1 MGNGKPRNSISTPAN
16 VNDLAMILEL
26 QDINFAY
33 PGSAFSLR
41 FDRFEA
47 AAGEAVAIVGPSGC
61 GKTTL
66 LQLAAGILTPQ
77 IGKVTIG
84 GQILTEKSASARADF
99 RLHHV
104 GLVFQEFEL
113 VEHLTVRD
121 NILLPLH
128 LGLRDQEIRS
138 RCEEMSTLTGIA
150 RHLPRGARK
159 LSQGERQRVA
169 ICRALAIAPQLILA
183 DEPTGNLDPP
193 NKRAALDL
201 LIAQSRQNQSALVV
215 ATHDH
220 DLLPAFD
227 RVIDFA
233 DLLQS

>member
-1 MGNGKPRNSISTPAN
+1 M
-16 VNDLAMILEL
+16 LEL
-26 QDINFAY
+26 EDITFSY
-33 PGSAFSLR
+33 PQTSFTLR
-41 FDRFEA
+41 LERFQA

-66 LQLAAGILTPQ
+66 LQIAAGILSPKT
-77 IGKVTIG
+77 GKVTVN
-84 GQILTEKSASARADF
+84 GQILGEKSAAERIGF
-99 RLHHV
+99 RLSHI

-121 NILLPLH
+121 NILLPMH
-128 LGLRDQEIRS
+128 LGLEDAEIRN
-138 RCEEMSTLTGIA
+138 RCEEMAGLTGIA
-150 RHLPRGARK
+150 RHLPRSARK

-169 ICRALAIAPQLILA
+169 ICRALAIAPKLILA
-183 DEPTGNLDPP
+183 DEPTGNLDPA

-201 LIAQSRQNQSALVV
+201 LIDRSRGNSSALVV

-227 RVIDFA
+227 RVINFQ
-233 DLLQS
+233 DLLVP

>member
-1 MGNGKPRNSISTPAN
+1 MISP
-16 VNDLAMILEL
+16 MILEL
-26 QDINFAY
+26 QDITFAY
-33 PGSAFSLR
+33 PQSAFTLR
-41 FDRFEA
+41 FERFEA

-66 LQLAAGILTPQ
+66 LQIAAGILTPQ
-77 IGKVTIG
+77 SGMVTIG
-84 GQILTEKSASARADF
+84 GQSLTEKSAHARADF
-99 RLHHV
+99 RLHHI

-128 LGLRDQEIRS
+128 LGLRDQEIRT
-138 RCEEMSTLTGIA
+138 RCEEMATLTGIA

-183 DEPTGNLDPP
+183 DEPTGNLDPA

-201 LIAQSRQNQSALVV
+201 LIDRSRQNQSALVV

-227 RVIDFA
+227 RVIDFS
-233 DLLQS
+233 DLLHS

>member
-1 MGNGKPRNSISTPAN
+1 
-16 VNDLAMILEL
+16 MILEL
-26 QDINFAY
+26 RDITFSY
-33 PGSAFSLR
+33 PQAAFSLR
-41 FDRFEA
+41 LKRFEVA
-47 AAGEAVAIVGPSGC
+47 EGESVAIVGPSGC

-66 LQLAAGILTPQ
+66 LQLAAGILSPQ
-77 IGKVTIG
+77 SGNVMVG
-84 GQILTEKSASARADF
+84 GHSLTEKSTQARVSF
-99 RLHHV
+99 RLHHI

-128 LGLRDQEIRS
+128 LGLRDQEIRT
-138 RCEEMSTLTGIA
+138 RCEEMATLTGIA
-150 RHLPRGARK
+150 KHLPRSARK

-183 DEPTGNLDPP
+183 DEPTGNLDPV

-201 LIAQSRQNQSALVV
+201 LIDQSHQNRSALVV

-220 DLLPAFD
+220 ALLPAFD
-227 RVIDFA
+227 RVIDFS
-233 DLLQS
+233 DLITP

>member
-1 MGNGKPRNSISTPAN
+1 
-16 VNDLAMILEL
+16 MILEL
-26 QDINFAY
+26 RDITFSY
-33 PGSAFSLR
+33 PQAAFTLCLE
-41 FDRFEA
+41 RFEA
-47 AAGEAVAIVGPSGC
+47 AVGESVAIVGPSGC

-66 LQLAAGILTPQ
+66 LQLAAGILSPQ
-77 IGKVTIG
+77 SGNVTVG
-84 GQILTEKSASARADF
+84 GQSLTAKSAPERVRF
-99 RLHHV
+99 RLHHI

-128 LGLRDQEIRS
+128 LGLRDPEIRT
-138 RCEEMSTLTGIA
+138 RCEEMATLTGITH
-150 RHLPRGARK
+150 HLPRGARK

-169 ICRALAIAPQLILA
+169 ICRALVIAPQLILA
-183 DEPTGNLDPP
+183 DEPTGNLDPA

-201 LIAQSRQNQSALVV
+201 LIDRSRQNRSALVV

-227 RVIDFA
+227 RVVDFSK
-233 DLLQS
+233 LPTS

>member
-1 MGNGKPRNSISTPAN
+1 M
-16 VNDLAMILEL
+16 LEL
-26 QDINFAY
+26 HDIIFSY
-33 PGSAFSLR
+33 PQADFVLR
-41 FDRFEA
+41 LECFEA

-66 LQLAAGILTPQ
+66 LQLAAGILCPQ
-77 IGKVTIG
+77 SGKVTIG
-84 GQILTEKSASARADF
+84 GKTLTGKSSGERADF
-99 RLHHV
+99 RLRNI

-121 NILLPLH
+121 NILLPFH
-128 LGLRDQEIRS
+128 LGLPEGETRG
-138 RCEEMSTLTGIA
+138 RCEKMAELTGIA
-150 RHLPRGARK
+150 RHLPRSARK

-183 DEPTGNLDPP
+183 DEPTGNLDPA

-201 LIAQSRQNQSALVV
+201 LIEQSRQNQSALVV

-227 RVIDFA
+227 RVVEFS
-233 DLLQS
+233 DLLVS

>member
-1 MGNGKPRNSISTPAN
+1 MGNGKLRNSISTLVNAN
-16 VNDLAMILEL
+16 DFHMILEL
-26 QDINFAY
+26 RDITFSY
-33 PGSAFSLR
+33 PQSTFTLR
-41 FDRFEA
+41 LERFEA
-47 AAGEAVAIVGPSGC
+47 AEGEAVAIVGPSGC

-77 IGKVTIG
+77 SGNVTVG
-84 GQILTEKSASARADF
+84 AQSLTKKSAPERVSF
-99 RLHHV
+99 RLRHI

-128 LGLRDQEIRS
+128 LGLRDQEIHT
-138 RCEEMSTLTGIA
+138 RCEEMATLTGIA
-150 RHLPRGARK
+150 RHLPRSARK

-169 ICRALAIAPQLILA
+169 ICRALVIAPQLILA
-183 DEPTGNLDPP
+183 DEPTGNLDPA

-201 LIAQSRQNQSALVV
+201 LIDQSRQNRSALVV

-227 RVIDFA
+227 RVIDFS
-233 DLLQS
+233 DLLTS

>member
-1 MGNGKPRNSISTPAN
+1 
-16 VNDLAMILEL
+16 MILEL
-26 QDINFAY
+26 RDITFSY
-33 PGSAFSLR
+33 PQATFTLR
-41 FDRFEA
+41 LKYFEA
-47 AAGEAVAIVGPSGC
+47 AVGEAVAIVGPSGC

-77 IGKVTIG
+77 SGNVIVG
-84 GQILTEKSASARADF
+84 GQSLTGKSASERASF
-99 RLHHV
+99 RLHHI

-128 LGLRDQEIRS
+128 LGLRDQEIRV
-138 RCEEMSTLTGIA
+138 RCEEMATLTGIA
-150 RHLPRGARK
+150 HHLPRSPRK

-169 ICRALAIAPQLILA
+169 ICRALVIAPQLILA
-183 DEPTGNLDPP
+183 DEPTGNLDPA
-193 NKRAALDL
+193 NKRAALEL
-201 LIAQSRQNQSALVV
+201 LIAQARQNRAALVV

-227 RVIDFA
+227 RVFDFS
-233 DLLQS
+233 DLFTR